1 MTQAN
6 TARREGDDFQARQFW
21 LRASRLLDSESPIVR
36 VGFESGPRSYDDI
49 WVEYDRGRGP
59 RTLNGKVLLRE
70 HIQCKWHLTP
80 GSYGYRQL
88 IDPDFINAEKMSLL
102 QRAHS
107 AHLTHGASG
116 DPVQFTL
123 LTNWQPDQ
131 NDPLRAIMGTRSGA
145 IRVERLFDTKTD
157 NSKTGAVRKEWREHL
172 SLDDEALRQFAG
184 MLAFRAANDSL
195 DDYRD
200 QLDTLFGLVGL
211 RRIATHESAFPY
223 DDVVYKWLG
232 QGRLEFDRASFR
244 RVCEDEGLITHG
256 GTPRPILYGVKSF
269 NHPVDR
275 LEDRCIRV
283 LDFVPDFD
291 ERYIRDEAEWSRT
304 LYPSLKRFLL
314 QAAQE
319 SDRPRLV
326 LDAHST
332 LAFAAGSVLNTKIG
346 RVIEL
351 EQRSPARQIWA
362 ADDANWDPAW
372 PKFELTE
379 IVIDATRPEI
389 AVAVSATHDIAA
401 DAKSYIEDSLPIV
414 GRLLVFRPS
423 GGSGPTSV
431 VNGRHAFELA
441 ISLASQVKA
450 NGSAA
455 SGQTTHLFVA
465 APNALTFYLGQHQL
479 LMGRVCFYEFDFDGA
494 HGRSYR
500 SSLTLPVARTN
511 LL

>member
-21 LRASRLLDSESPIVR
+21 LRAGRLLDSESPIVR

-49 WVEYDRGRGP
+49 WVEYERGRGP
-59 RTLNGKVLLRE
+59 RTLNGSTLLRE
-70 HIQCKWHLTP
+70 HIQCKWHMTP

-88 IDPDFINAEKMSLL
+88 IDPEFINAEKRSLL
-102 QRAHS
+102 QRAHG
-107 AHLTHGASG
+107 AHLTHGTSG

-157 NSKTGAVRKEWREHL
+157 SSKTGAVRKEWREHL
-172 SLDDEALRQFAG
+172 SLDDESLRQFAG

-195 DDYRD
+195 DDCRD

-211 RRIATHESAFPY
+211 RRIAAHESAFPY

-244 RVCEDEGLITHG
+244 RVCEDEGLITNG
-256 GTPRPILYGVKSF
+256 GTPRPIVYGVKSF
-269 NHPVDR
+269 THPVDH
-275 LEDRCIRV
+275 LEDRCVRV

-291 ERYIRDEAEWSRT
+291 ERYIRDETAWSNT
-304 LYPSLKRFLL
+304 LYPALKKFLL
-314 QAAQE
+314 QASQE
-319 SDRPRLV
+319 SDRPRLA
-326 LDAHST
+326 LDAHAT

-346 RVIEL
+346 RVVEL

-362 ADDANWDPAW
+362 ADDADSDPAW
-372 PKFELTE
+372 PQLELTE

-389 AVAVSATHDIAA
+389 AVAVAATHEIAA
-401 DAKSYIEDSLPIV
+401 DAESYIERSLPLV
-414 GRLLVFRPS
+414 GRLLVFTPS
-423 GGSGPTSV
+423 VGAGPTSV

-441 ISLASQVKA
+441 RSLAAQVKA
-450 NGSAA
+450 HGSAA
-455 SGQTTHLFVA
+455 SGKTTHLFIA
-465 APNALTFYLGQHQL
+465 TPNALTFYLGQHQL
-479 LMGRVCFYEFDFDGA
+479 LMGRVCLYEFDFDGA
-494 HGRSYR
+494 QCRSYKP
-500 SSLTLPVARTN
+500 SLTLPVA
-511 LL
+511 